1 MEEDKKDDW
10 SFFWFVVIF
19 MLVLFLVVAG
29 AGMYR
34 EHQSRCEEGYE
45 RVHVG
50 NTSGCISYETILEEI
65 NEQ

>member
-10 SFFWFVVIF
+10 SFFWTVVIV
-19 MLVLFLVVAG
+19 MLVFSVIAG

-50 NTSGCISYETILEEI
+50 NTSGCISYEKILEEI
-65 NEQ
+65 Q